1 MPALN
6 RALQFT
12 NTRNK
17 AMKNILLSTAVA
29 TLLAACGGSGASD
42 KITADDANID
52 LSNEKKG
59 SVVIRTPN
67 GKLHGYNQN
76 ASFYG
81 LWVDD
86 FNAKR
91 ELRYRGDKTENV
103 PQSGKAVYHGN
114 AVRWDTVKDQVYT
127 NGESTLNVDFGERSV
142 NGKISLPGPRRDITL
157 EEGALRGAEY
167 KGTASVVGDSKGRYE
182 GALYG
187 ENAQETAGQVV
198 FPNDSSL
205 NTSFGGTRD

>member
-1 MPALN
+1 
-6 RALQFT
+6 
-12 NTRNK
+12 
-17 AMKNILLSTAVA
+17 MKNILLSTAVA

-42 KITADDANID
+42 SNTADDANID
-52 LSNEKKG
+52 LSKAPKG
-59 SVVIRTPN
+59 SVVLRTPN

-142 NGKISLPGPRRDITL
+142 NGKIILPGPRRDITL